1 MSDAWPRGSEWRKWD
16 LHVHSPASHGFKGTW
31 RDFMV
36 QLGRADCDVIGIND
50 YFSVAGYAEVRRR
63 LEQSNI
69 DQPADAD
76 YSAALE
82 RLRQKTLI
90 PVVECRM
97 NNIVVDRKFQ
107 SGSRVNFHLIFS
119 PSLDT
124 IDIETFLRGLN
135 ADGSSVG
142 TRYGDSEFLRDNM
155 QVEFMATCRALRENK
170 TFADRVL
177 VWLPYDEYGGA
188 DGIDPNSDKF
198 LKLDLLRTADILG
211 SGSNKQSEYF
221 LGKGGKA
228 SCEQL
233 ERWFGG
239 PKPCIKGSDSHDVS
253 YPIGKLR
260 DKESQPIER
269 YCWIKADPTFDGL
282 RQIINEPECRVYIGR
297 VPPSVERFRT
307 NATKYMREIRVKRV
321 NHNVRGWFD
330 VVLPLNPGMVAII
343 GNKGSGKSALADILA
358 LTANSHC
365 AMEHFSFLKD
375 TRFRER
381 NDALSARFQ
390 AQLAWADDR
399 TSISLLS
406 ADTNHQQV
414 ERAQYV
420 PQAYLETICTENEP
434 GDRSAFQKELRKVIF
449 SHVSESDRLG
459 CATLDDLIDV
469 RTSERNA
476 KLRDLRGELSTLNER
491 IVKGEKWLSSEHLG
505 SLESQLSEK
514 KRELEIIDAA
524 KPKEVTQPQTLS
536 AEEQAANH
544 AVTLKLNEARQSLE
558 NTNKSISE
566 TAHKYADVKRKLD
579 LLSRL
584 FERIEA
590 IERYVVS
597 QKRASNDEMAELG
610 LSIDEAVD
618 LRVDTTKMKSRV
630 EELQSELKQFSEFL
644 DPSKSHGLAYK
655 KVQLANDLKI
665 LQEQASAPAKA
676 YQTYLDDL
684 KAWQDKRNAVEGTPK
699 QEGTRAYYEYLLKAA
714 RETWPAQL
722 DEWKRERRQLAENI
736 HHTLTSIRQIFQE
749 LFEPVQ
755 SFIDSTAADLGG
767 DLFDFA
773 TRLEQGAFANN
784 FFEQI
789 NQGISGSFYGKEQ
802 GESRLK
808 ALLASSGFDQ
818 VEDALGFAANVEAHL
833 KMDHRANDRPAT
845 QPKAQLRKGGELSK
859 LYDYLWGF
867 EYLTPSYALRFQGKD
882 LQQLSPGERGTL
894 LLLFYLLVDKNDVPI
909 IVDQPEE
916 NLDNHT
922 VYRLLIPVIKKAK
935 ERRQVIMVTHNPN
948 VAVVCD
954 AEQIVHAS
962 IDRANDNRVTYSS
975 GAIEDPV
982 MNRRLLDVLEGTMPA
997 FRNRRD
1003 KYHDA

>member
-82 RLRQKTLI
+82 RLRQKILI

-97 NNIVVDRKFQ
+97 NNVLVDRKFQ
-107 SGSRVNFHLIFS
+107 TGSRINFHLIFS

-282 RQIINEPECRVYIGR
+282 RQIVNEPECRVYIGR
-297 VPPSVERFRT
+297 VPPSVERRRT
-307 NATKYMREIRVKRV
+307 NATKYMREIRVKPV
-321 NHNVRGWFD
+321 DHNVQRWFD

-365 AMEHFSFLKD
+365 GMEHFSFLKD

-390 AQLAWADDR
+390 AQLEWADDR
-399 TSISLLS
+399 TSSSLLS
-406 ADTNHQQV
+406 ANTNHQEV

-434 GDRSAFQKELRKVIF
+434 GDQSAFQKELRKVIF

-459 CATLDDLIDV
+459 CGKLDDLIER
-469 RTSERNA
+469 RTSERRA
-476 KLRDLRGELSTLNER
+476 TLVALRGQLQTLNQR
-491 IVKGEKWLSSEHLG
+491 IVKGEEL
-505 SLESQLSEK
+505 LSEDHLSALRNK
-514 KRELEIIDAA
+514 LQEKEEEIKAHEVT
-524 KPKEVTQPQTLS
+524 KPKEVAPPQSLTR
-536 AEEQAANH
+536 EEQAVYH
-544 AVTLKLNEARQSLE
+544 DLT
-558 NTNKSISE
+558 
-566 TAHKYADVKRKLD
+566 RKLD
-579 LLSRL
+579 EARTGLESTEKSIAEARGKLAECTRKLELLGRL
-584 FERIEA
+584 FERVEA
-590 IERYVVS
+590 IQRHVAA
-597 QKRASNDEMAELG
+597 QKKASRDEMTELG
-610 LSIDEAVD
+610 LDIDRAVE
-618 LRVDTTKMKSRV
+618 LRTDTSEMKARRDG
-630 EELQSELKQFSEFL
+630 LQSDQKTIQVQL
-644 DPSKSHGLAYK
+644 DPANPQGLVFQRERLAGALKS
-655 KVQLANDLKI
+655 
-665 LQEQASAPAKA
+665 LQERVGAPAKA
-676 YQTYLDDL
+676 YQAYLEAL
-684 KAWQDKRNAVEGTPK
+684 KAWEQKRAALDGAPDQT
-699 QEGTRAYYEYLLKAA
+699 GTRAYLKAQLA
-714 RETWPAQL
+714 DAGAKWPARLDQL
-722 DEWKRERRQLAENI
+722 RDDRRQLAVEI
-736 HHTLTSIRQIFQE
+736 HHTLSSICDVYRE
-749 LFEPVQ
+749 LFGPVQ
-755 SFIDSTAADLGG
+755 SFIDSNAADLGG
-767 DLFDFA
+767 HLFDFA
-773 TRLEQGAFANN
+773 TRLEQGAFASR
-784 FFEQI
+784 FLAHI
-789 NQGISGSFYGKEQ
+789 NQAVSGSFCGKDQ
-802 GESRLK
+802 GEGRLK
-808 ALLASSGFDQ
+808 ALLASSDFDQ
-818 VEDALGFAANVEAHL
+818 VMDALALATTVEDHL
-833 KMDHRANDRPAT
+833 KVDYRSDNPTKA
-845 QPKAQLRKGGELSK
+845 QPQAQLRKGGELSK

-867 EYLTPSYALRFQGKD
+867 EYLTPSYALRFGGKG
-882 LQQLSPGERGTL
+882 LQLLSPGERGTL

-962 IDRANDNRVTYSS
+962 IDRANGNRVTYSS

-982 MNRRLLDVLEGTMPA
+982 INRRLLDVLEGTMPA